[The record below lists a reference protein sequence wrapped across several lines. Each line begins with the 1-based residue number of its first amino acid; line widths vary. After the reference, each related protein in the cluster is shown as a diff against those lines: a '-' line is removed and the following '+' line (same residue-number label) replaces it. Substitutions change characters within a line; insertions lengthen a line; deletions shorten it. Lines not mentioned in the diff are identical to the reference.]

1 MLCRCS
7 LVLSLYIEVTED
19 ERDLLMNSGITYD
32 QVIAIPVEGN
42 FFLRAG
48 AQEMESDRVGALEV
62 PAEWM
67 TPATAQA
74 AAAAPMA

>member
-1 MLCRCS
+1 
-7 LVLSLYIEVTED
+7 
-19 ERDLLMNSGITYD
+19 
-32 QVIAIPVEGN
+32 VEGN